1 MDKFNLLECTL
12 RDGGYITGWHFDDDM
27 IKETVK
33 ELIEA
38 NLDFVEVGY
47 LNNAAGQSNMTQFR
61 TIDSIK
67 PFLPEVRKDTVILAM
82 ADVLQFKPEDL
93 TPYDGTSVD
102 GIRVVF
108 YKHQIEEALILSKAI
123 KEAGYK
129 LFVQPMVTI
138 DYTVNEYASL
148 AKRIARLEPFAVSI
162 VDSFGYMFKS
172 DFRQYFKILDNILA
186 PETIIGFHSHNNMN
200 LAFITAQD
208 ILEYDTSRRL
218 VIDASLY
225 GMGRGAG
232 NLNTEL
238 IANYY
243 NMTLGTKYDTIRI
256 LDLISKYIMPIQQQ
270 RSWGY
275 SPYMFI
281 TGLYHYHPNFA
292 CYLLDEYD
300 VSYTAASQLICE
312 GQQNGR
318 EVFDYYMTKYRKE
331 GALPKFLDG
340 SNVVGMVEGYNA
352 WPKNFKAFQSILN
365 AFDATPPV
373 NSSRSSYIHYGSGS
387 GPVGVIKLVE

>member
-12 RDGGYITGWHFDDDM
+12 RDGGYITGWHFDDEM

-33 ELIEA
+33 TLIDA
-38 NLDFVEVGY
+38 KLDFVEIGY
-47 LNNAAGQSNMTQFR
+47 LNNSASEKNMTQFR
-61 TIDSIK
+61 TINQIADFI
-67 PFLPEVRKDTVILAM
+67 PEDRKDSVILAM

-93 TPYDGTSVD
+93 TPYDGKSID

-108 YKHQIEEALILSKAI
+108 YKHQIEEALTLSKAI

-138 DYTVNEYASL
+138 DYTVDEYASL
-148 AKRIARLEPFAVSI
+148 AKDIAKLDPYAVSI
-162 VDSFGYMFKS
+162 VDSFGYMLKS
-172 DFRQYFKILDNILA
+172 DFRQYFKILDNILS
-186 PETIIGFHSHNNMN
+186 PETVIGFHSHNNMN

-208 ILEYDTSRRL
+208 ILEYETSRRL

-243 NMTLGTKYDTIRI
+243 NMTLGNKYDTIKL
-256 LDLISKYIMPIQQQ
+256 LDLISKYIMPISKEK
-270 RSWGY
+270 SWGY

-300 VSYTAASQLICE
+300 VTVSDFEQFIQTIPHEMCTKCRKPYVLEMWDKFCKE
-312 GQQNGR
+312 K
-318 EVFDYYMTKYRKE
+318 EVK
-331 GALPKFLDG
+331 
-340 SNVVGMVEGYNA
+340 
-352 WPKNFKAFQSILN
+352 
-365 AFDATPPV
+365 
-373 NSSRSSYIHYGSGS
+373 
-387 GPVGVIKLVE
+387 

>member
-27 IKETVK
+27 IKDTIK
-33 ELIEA
+33 TLIDA

-47 LNNAAGQSNMTQFR
+47 LNNAAGQKNMTQFKN
-61 TIDSIK
+61 IDAIID
-67 PFLPEVRKDTVILAM
+67 FLPEDRKDATILAM

-93 TPYDGTSVD
+93 TPYDGRSID

-108 YKHQIEEALILSKAI
+108 YKHQIEEALVMSKAI
-123 KEAGYK
+123 KDAGYK

-138 DYTVNEYASL
+138 DYTVNEYANL
-148 AKRIARLEPFAVSI
+148 AKRIAKLEPYAVSI
-162 VDSFGYMFKS
+162 VDSFGYMLKS
-172 DFRQYFKILDNILA
+172 DFRQYFKILDNILD
-186 PETIIGFHSHNNMN
+186 PKTIIGFHSHNNMN

-218 VIDASLY
+218 VIDSSLY
-225 GMGRGAG
+225 GIGRGAG

-243 NMTLGTKYDTIRI
+243 NMTLGDKYDTIRI
-256 LDLISKYIMPIQQQ
+256 LDLISKYIMPIQKQ

-275 SPYMFI
+275 TPYMFL

-300 VSYTAASQLICE
+300 VPVSVFEQFIKTIPADMKTKCRKPYVLEKWAEFCDK
-312 GQQNGR
+312 NG
-318 EVFDYYMTKYRKE
+318 
-331 GALPKFLDG
+331 
-340 SNVVGMVEGYNA
+340 VEYEA
-352 WPKNFKAFQSILN
+352 K
-365 AFDATPPV
+365 
-373 NSSRSSYIHYGSGS
+373 H
-387 GPVGVIKLVE
+387 

>member
-12 RDGGYITGWHFDDDM
+12 RDGGYITGWHFSDEM
-27 IKETVK
+27 IKDTTK
-33 ELIEA
+33 NLIDA
-38 NLDFVEVGY
+38 NLDFVEIGY
-47 LNNAAGQSNMTQFR
+47 LNNAASQNNMTQFK
-61 TIDSIK
+61 TIDQISDFI
-67 PFLPEVRKDTVILAM
+67 PEDRKDTVILAM

-93 TPYDGTSVD
+93 TPYDGKSID

-108 YKHQIEEALILSKAI
+108 YKHQIEEALVMSRAI

-138 DYTVNEYASL
+138 DYTLDEYTAL
-148 AKRIARLEPFAVSI
+148 AKKIARLEPYAVSI
-162 VDSFGYMFKS
+162 VDSFGYMLKS

-186 PETIIGFHSHNNMN
+186 PETVIGFHSHNNMN

-208 ILEYDTSRRL
+208 ILEYETSRRL

-243 NMTLGTKYDTIRI
+243 NMTLGNKYDTLKI
-256 LDLISKYIMPIQQQ
+256 LELISKYIMPISKEK
-270 RSWGY
+270 RWGY

-292 CYLLDEYD
+292 CYLLDEFD
-300 VSYTAASQLICE
+300 VSVSDFEKFIQTIPHEMC
-312 GQQNGR
+312 
-318 EVFDYYMTKYRKE
+318 TKCRKPYVLE
-331 GALPKFLDG
+331 MWDKFCKE
-340 SNVVGMVEGYNA
+340 N
-352 WPKNFKAFQSILN
+352 K
-365 AFDATPPV
+365 
-373 NSSRSSYIHYGSGS
+373 
-387 GPVGVIKLVE
+387 